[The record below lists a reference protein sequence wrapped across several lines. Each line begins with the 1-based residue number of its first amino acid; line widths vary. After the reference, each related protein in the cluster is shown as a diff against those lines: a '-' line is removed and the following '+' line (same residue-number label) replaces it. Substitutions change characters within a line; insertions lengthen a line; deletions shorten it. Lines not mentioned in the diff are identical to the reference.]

1 VICNDKIYYY
11 GGYSSKLDK
20 NLVDLFCLDPS
31 KIFFGLFLN
40 FQEQM
45 TFTQLASGKTCP
57 EPRRGM
63 SLFQQH
69 NHKLYIFG
77 GKKDKDT
84 YFNNIYSYDLS
95 SIFQIINTK

>member
-1 VICNDKIYYY
+1 MICNDKIYYY

-40 FQEQM
+40 FQEQT
-45 TFTQLASGKTCP
+45 TFTQLAYGSICP
-57 EPRRGM
+57 ESRRGM
-63 SLFQQH
+63 SLFERH

-77 GKKDKDT
+77 GKQDNDT
-84 YFNNIYSYDLS
+84 YFNDINSYDLS
-95 SIFQIINTK
+95 NIFRIINA